1 MRGPA
6 RAAVSYCNIRL
17 PPGEGGP
24 EKGLLMIIPIGTR
37 ADLALKPKVT
47 IGLIAACV
55 IVYILTSTMSG
66 HTGREMFE
74 VHRDLYTQQVRLYI
88 MDRSRDGGVPGFI
101 SPAAASGI
109 EKMEN
114 AEDYYE
120 LEAGLVSAMGGSF
133 SAIDD
138 IEDFGKELA
147 GRDASYYPEFSQE
160 ANDLADWKRLKK
172 LEQKVLDSHVN
183 YALGLVPA
191 RMGRVYTFITH
202 MFLHGDIWHLLGN
215 MLFLWVVGCL
225 LEDTWGRKTFLAFY
239 LAGGVFAGLA
249 HCLSE
254 PGSSVPMIGAS
265 GAIAAAMGAFTVRHF
280 MTKIKFFYFFLL
292 LFRPFWGTFYLP
304 AFVFLPFWFIEQ
316 VVFKELSDFMGGS
329 GVAYVAHIA
338 GYMGGVTAAL
348 VFKATGFESRW
359 IDPAVQK
366 ARIDYGVLKD
376 PRFDEACELLAS
388 GNVERARLL
397 FTDLTG
403 ERPDDL
409 GLQRDIAVLYRENG
423 LSDDC
428 CEMNERVLKNLLIK
442 SKDED
447 AARLALEIIEDRSPA
462 SVDVNPQLL
471 LRSAKWL
478 ASQGHFP
485 EAVDIHRFIMTC
497 NTVPPVTAKSALALA
512 KILDSEFG
520 DSREAAAVL
529 DRAVGLEIGP
539 ELQEQISEARNAIAA
554 AGETVGAGA

>member
-1 MRGPA
+1 
-6 RAAVSYCNIRL
+6 
-17 PPGEGGP
+17 
-24 EKGLLMIIPIGTR
+24 MIIPIGTR

-47 IGLIAACV
+47 IGLIATC
-55 IVYILTSTMSG
+55 ILVHILASTMSG
-66 HTGREMFE
+66 QTGREMFQ
-74 VHRDLYTQQVRLYI
+74 VHRDLYSQQVRLYI
-88 MDRSRDGGVPGFI
+88 LDRSRDGGVPGYI
-101 SPAAASGI
+101 SPEAASGI
-109 EKMEN
+109 AMMEN
-114 AEDYYE
+114 AEDYYD
-120 LEAGLVSAMGGSF
+120 LEMGLVSAMGGSF

-138 IEDFGKELA
+138 IEDYGKELA
-147 GRDASYYPEFSQE
+147 GRDGSYYPEFSEE
-160 ANDLADWKRLKK
+160 ADELADWKRLKER
-172 LEQKVLDSHVN
+172 EQEVLDSHVN

-191 RMGRVYTFITH
+191 RMSRVYTFITH

-249 HCLSE
+249 HCLSD
-254 PGSSVPMIGAS
+254 PGSTVPMIGAS

-280 MTKIKFFYFFLL
+280 MTKIKFFYFFLV

-304 AFVFLPFWFIEQ
+304 AFVFLPLWFIEQ
-316 VVFKELSDFMGGS
+316 VVFKEISDFMGGS

-338 GYMGGVTAAL
+338 GYIGGVVTAL
-348 VFKATGFESRW
+348 VFKATGVESRW

-366 ARIDYGVLKD
+366 ARVDNGVLKD
-376 PRFDEACELLAS
+376 PRFEEACELLAS

-397 FTDLTG
+397 FTALAG

-409 GLQRDIAVLYRENG
+409 GLQRDIAVLYREHG

-428 CEMNERVLKNLLIK
+428 CEINEKVLKNMLIK
-442 SKDED
+442 SRDED

-485 EAVDIHRFIMTC
+485 EAVDIHRFIITC
-497 NTVPPVTAKSALALA
+497 NTVPPVTAKSAVALA
-512 KILDSEFG
+512 KILYSELG
-520 DSREAAAVL
+520 DGREAAAVL
-529 DRAVGLEIGP
+529 DRAEGLDIGP
-539 ELQEQISEARNAIAA
+539 ELLDQISEARNALTSK
-554 AGETVGAGA
+554 GEAVGAGT